1 MKFFNVVML
10 RNSSGNARIQKRT
23 KSTILLFT
31 IEETFDIIKR
41 AHISTGHG
49 GRDRMVKSLFPKYAN
64 ITTWAI
70 ETFKSFCLECQRK
83 KKRLMATGVVVQPI
97 ITSEFNSRGHVD
109 LIDMQSMEANKSKW
123 ILVYQDHLTKFC
135 VLRALTSKCASEV
148 AYQLVD
154 IFLLI
159 GAPMILQS
167 DNGAEFTSSIIEELK
182 IIWPDLK
189 IIHGKPRHP
198 QSQGSVERANRDIK
212 DMLSAWLGDNNTRDW
227 TVGIKFVQFH
237 KNSAFHAGIQRS
249 PYEAMFGTEVRNGLV
264 SSSLPS
270 EVVERLQS
278 EDDLLSIQSSVNSE
292 PLEDVTSD
300 LEVPASD
307 TEELTP
313 TDAVEAPSLTP
324 VHPEQQP
331 LETTCSSTPHE
342 PPVLSPQVVNIQER
356 QAHILHHRVAAKCC
370 QSNQADRMTKRRRL
384 ALVPADIGN
393 TVTIPIPS
401 VDRGRGDPRN
411 LMGKIVEKDQERELY
426 KIAVR
431 AGVRLV
437 NKVIEVIEK

>member
-1 MKFFNVVML
+1 
-10 RNSSGNARIQKRT
+10 
-23 KSTILLFT
+23 
-31 IEETFDIIKR
+31 
-41 AHISTGHG
+41 
-49 GRDRMVKSLFPKYAN
+49 
-64 ITTWAI
+64 
-70 ETFKSFCLECQRK
+70 
-83 KKRLMATGVVVQPI
+83 
-97 ITSEFNSRGHVD
+97 
-109 LIDMQSMEANKSKW
+109 MQSMEANKSKW

-135 VLRALTSKCASEV
+135 VLRALTSKRASEV

-198 QSQGSVERANRDIK
+198 QSQGSVERANGDIK

-292 PLEDVTSD
+292 PLEDATSD

-307 TEELTP
+307 TEEITP

-324 VHPEQQP
+324 VHPGQQP

-342 PPVLSPQVVNIQER
+342 PPVLTPQVVNIQER
-356 QAHILHHRVAAKCC
+356 QAHILHHRVAAKRC
-370 QSNQADRMTKRRRL
+370 QSNQADRMIKRRRL

-431 AGVRLV
+431 AGVLNGHFSRSQFEVCSQDLV
-437 NKVIEVIEK
+437 KDSDINREREVSVREAAIESSRSGGQGFQKCNCSANQCKTNRCKCFKAKIKCNSRCHASLSCPNK